1 MGNGSTRDAN
11 VIKSCTTQLVSL
23 FLPWSVAVWLVTCW
37 WMETH
42 SRSQRVLGG
51 TEVTELQFDPG
62 CAGPLLQ
69 SWEQRAS
76 SPPCLH
82 PALEGK
88 SWQAESFCPARTVLK
103 MLKFI

>member
-1 MGNGSTRDAN
+1 MVGGSLAGHLLVDGDAF
-11 VIKSCTTQLVSL
+11 K
-23 FLPWSVAVWLVTCW
+23 VAA
-37 WMETH
+37 
-42 SRSQRVLGG
+42 SG

-76 SPPCLH
+76 SPPCLR